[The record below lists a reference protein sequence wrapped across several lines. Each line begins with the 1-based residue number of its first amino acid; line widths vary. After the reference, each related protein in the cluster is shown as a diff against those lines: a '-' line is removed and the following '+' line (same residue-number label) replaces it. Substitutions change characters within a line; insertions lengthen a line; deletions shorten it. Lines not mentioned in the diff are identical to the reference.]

1 MLKLRACDVRVELC
15 AAELRTDEL
24 CAVERPMRRRA
35 ITELTVLPPLTSRW
49 ATIGLSAPPPPDQM
63 AGEQTGQ

>member
-1 MLKLRACDVRVELC
+1 MLKLRACDVRVELR

-35 ITELTVLPPLTSRW
+35 ITEPTVLPPLTSRW